1 MPRHAVRI
9 LTAVLVLA
17 AVPHHAFAQAGRV
30 GGGAPA
36 PVGGIG
42 VAPAVVPHVP
52 PPVVAPAIVPHVA
65 PAPPVVAPALR
76 PITLP
81 SVHAPSVGVI
91 PPAPRV
97 SAPVGTGIRSGL
109 TGHAPAAP
117 IARPV
122 AGPPVSGATR
132 SPDGHRLRHH
142 RIARGVN
149 PGLLWDDPGTRAA
162 CGWYWL
168 KHPGHRRLHLYRC

>member
-1 MPRHAVRI
+1 MARRPLRI
-9 LTAVLVLA
+9 LTAALVLA

-36 PVGGIG
+36 PV
-42 VAPAVVPHVP
+42 APAVVPHVP
-52 PPVVAPAIVPHVA
+52 PPVVAPAIVPHMA

-76 PITLP
+76 STTLP
-81 SVHAPSVGVI
+81 SVHAPSVGAI

-97 SAPVGTGIRSGL
+97 SAPVGAGVRSGL
-109 TGHAPAAP
+109 PGHAPAAP
-117 IARPV
+117 TARPV
-122 AGPPVSGATR
+122 AGSPVSGATR

-149 PGLLWDDPGTRAA
+149 PGLLWDDTRAT

-168 KHPGHRRLHLYRC
+168 RRPGHRRLHLYRC